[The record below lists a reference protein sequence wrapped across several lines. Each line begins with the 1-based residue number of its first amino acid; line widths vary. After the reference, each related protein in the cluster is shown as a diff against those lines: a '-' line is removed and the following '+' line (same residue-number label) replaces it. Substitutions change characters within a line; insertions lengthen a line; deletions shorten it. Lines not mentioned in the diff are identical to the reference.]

1 MLGVQEK
8 VVHSK
13 GNFYDLLFLRTSKIY
28 SFSLMQDKIQIN
40 RTFFTGINTKTKCF
54 DEEGLSGFSEKRKI
68 SDHSHIFKDFDR
80 KIAF

>member
-1 MLGVQEK
+1 
-8 VVHSK
+8 
-13 GNFYDLLFLRTSKIY
+13 
-28 SFSLMQDKIQIN
+28 MQDKIQIN